1 MQQPF
6 PPRRVKDNI
15 ASGGRFAPDIIH
27 PTGFAFMLSFR
38 FFPFA
43 ALLLPLL
50 PVLPAQAQQPASPPL
65 PAIPQLMHEVE
76 EHQKAL
82 EKVIENYTYTSLQ
95 TTQEIDAN
103 GQVKKTETTEHE
115 VFFVHGRQ
123 IRRLVKKDGKP
134 LDDHD
139 QQKETE
145 RVTKQVEKAEKPEPE
160 QPKEG
165 QEINVTRILEL
176 IDVRNPHRESY
187 RGRPTIVFEVMGRKD
202 AKTHNL
208 GEEAFKKFQGT
219 VWIDEADRQIAHIDV
234 SFRDN
239 FHIAGGLVFNIEK
252 GSRFS
257 FEQAPVNGEI
267 WLPSGA
273 EGIVQLRL
281 FMVKNLRQHFTE
293 RDYSFQRFHVE
304 AEQGKESRVVPE
316 KKP

>member
-1 MQQPF
+1 
-6 PPRRVKDNI
+6 
-15 ASGGRFAPDIIH
+15 
-27 PTGFAFMLSFR
+27 LS
-38 FFPFA
+38 A
-43 ALLLPLL
+43 
-50 PVLPAQAQQPASPPL
+50 LPAQAQQPASPPL

-82 EKVIENYTYTSLQ
+82 EKVVENYTYNSLQ
-95 TTQEIDAN
+95 TTQDLDAS
-103 GQVKKTETTEHE
+103 GQVKKTETKEHE

-123 IRRLVKKDGKP
+123 IMRLVKKDGKP
-134 LDDHD
+134 LDDQD

-160 QPKEG
+160 QPKED
-165 QEINVTRILEL
+165 QDLNVSRMLEI
-176 IDVRNPHRESY
+176 IDVRNPRRGSY
-187 RGRPTIVFEVMGRKD
+187 RGRPTILFDVMGRKD

-234 SFRDN
+234 TFRDN
-239 FHIAGGLVFNIEK
+239 FHVAGGLVLNIEK

-257 FEQAPVNGEI
+257 FDQAPVNGEI
-267 WLPSGA
+267 WLPSA
-273 EGIVQLRL
+273 TEGTVQLRL
-281 FMVKNLRQHFTE
+281 FMVKNMLQRFTE
-293 RDYSFQRFHVE
+293 RDYDFKRFHVE